1 MCKRKT
7 KINKLLAVIFICAVI
22 LSAAFTAILVRKYIK
37 NKNRFDKDHP
47 GEISFLVT
55 EPEHISSDQ
64 YNIKFADN
72 EMLIVVN
79 PKINKKR
86 VQNLAKAY
94 NAKVVGRIEQ
104 TGDYQ
109 LQLDNSYSR
118 EELEALCTEIASED
132 IVESADI
139 NYLIEIQNDVAPY
152 DINYGDEW
160 EKEIKNND
168 SNIGWHIN
176 SINAPQA
183 WEFCDEHKDIIKPVR
198 IGVIDT
204 GIDVKHEDLTNC
216 AVDIYYDDFED
227 IRQKYH
233 DGKLKYDDTAHGTH
247 VFGTFAAD
255 ANNTGGICGVYP
267 YGRDNTYL
275 ASWTGC
281 QNNYKENTVSAVSFK
296 CCLAELILR
305 NVKVINCSYG
315 WANSYYEAFLFD
327 GFEWMDQ
334 NIEYRKEKEEFYKC
348 IADFLGDY
356 LSRLL
361 KAGKDFVIV
370 VAAGNHSNKDV
381 EIEFKN
387 KNGED
392 DKCTVHCD
400 WADAKC
406 SSAYALIDGNTYSE
420 VYDRIIVVGSVDKSK
435 EISDFSDVG
444 NRVDLF
450 SPGEY
455 IYSTVPDNKYDYTY
469 SYIDDE
475 GNEKTAVWGGT
486 SMAAPQVAGVA
497 AMVWSVNSRLKG
509 DEVKDI
515 IYRSSYDKNLEYK
528 RFLNAY
534 SAVVQAYESRWITK
548 RRKNATT
555 IQGGILGFVID
566 KETGE
571 GIENATVHIIRKS
584 TGDEHTATTDDAGH
598 FEIFLPPDN
607 YSINVTAS
615 GYEDYI
621 WRDGTET
628 FLNVGN
634 EEVYYLE
641 DWIYMEKP
649 GTSSNI
655 IWDDRYTNMASDV
668 LPYLIENEWYP
679 PDTTRVDNLSDY
691 MAQYVVL
698 ETLRCVAFSIISPDN
713 IDTSDNR
720 IMPDN
725 EGYYSY
731 KTSDVIELVRLFA
744 GRDITIDE
752 LKNSAEIKEED
763 ENSDPH
769 TVFIIDDENTKAM
782 NIAAGLPTCNV
793 KNVEIGENSVDIYYS
808 IDWQGESGKTWKAH
822 FIADNSGKPQF
833 EYTEMVESTDT
844 DTNPETNPGNNG
856 FDKIEKNKEVIPR
869 TRKCIT
875 AYYGYNNGIK
885 WIENYDSKGV
895 KTDIKDEN
903 GSLLTLYE
911 YDSNGNCVREQ
922 WYDEGKDA
930 GHAEYSYDAAGNCTW
945 VYYKRP
951 GGYDVEQTY
960 EYDSAGNMIR
970 KTHTMDG
977 VTTIQ
982 ENEYDANG
990 NLICWIGTDG
1000 SGEKEYITW
1009 DYDANG
1015 FCIGGTHSVNLIV
1028 DSKIVVKTDN
1038 RGNITRQETVRD
1050 GEVLNSESFEYDDFG
1065 NKTKIYKND
1074 NLIEENEYD
1083 DRGNRLKHIEY
1094 SGDNIN
1100 QYWIYEYWD

>member
-1 MCKRKT
+1 MSKKNKVRKV
-7 KINKLLAVIFICAVI
+7 NKKVATFFVFSII
-22 LSAAFTAILVRKYIK
+22 LSALLVALLGFKIISKK
-37 NKNRFDKDHP
+37 NKFDKDHP
-47 GEISFLVT
+47 GEISSFKT
-55 EPEHISSDQ
+55 EPEHISTDQ
-64 YNIKFADN
+64 YNISYADN
-72 EMLIVVN
+72 ELLIVVS
-79 PKINKKR
+79 PKLSKKR
-86 VQNLAKAY
+86 VEKLAKAY
-94 NAKVVGRIEQ
+94 DARIVGRIEQ

-139 NYLIEIQNDVAPY
+139 NYMIEIQNDVAPY

-168 SNIGWHIN
+168 SDIGWHIN

-183 WEFCDEHKDIIKPVR
+183 WKFCDEHKDIINPVR
-198 IGVIDT
+198 IGVIDYT
-204 GIDVKHEDLTNC
+204 FDTNHEDLINC
-216 AVDIYYDDFED
+216 VVNDFYDDFTGEKK
-227 IRQKYH
+227 KYLS
-233 DGKLKYDDTAHGTH
+233 GELEYGNYAHGTH
-247 VFGTFAAD
+247 VFGTFASD
-255 ANNTGGICGVYP
+255 TGNSSGICGVYP
-267 YGRDNTYL
+267 YGRGNSYL
-275 ASWTGC
+275 AAWGIDK
-281 QNNYKENTVSAVSFK
+281 YKENLQSIVEWK
-296 CCLAELILR
+296 CYLSELILR
-305 NVKVINCSYG
+305 NVKIINNSYG
-315 WANSYYEAFLFD
+315 NGSYNGEALS
-327 GFEWMDQ
+327 DQ
-334 NIEYRKEKEEFYKC
+334 MG
-348 IADFLGDY
+348 DFLN
-356 LSRLL
+356 RLL

-370 VAAGNHSNKDV
+370 ASAGNSSDH
-381 EIEFKN
+381 E
-387 KNGED
+387 NGVWNE
-392 DKCTVHCD
+392 
-400 WADAKC
+400 AKYN
-406 SSAYALIDGNTYSE
+406 SRYNLIDGDKYPE
-420 VYDRIIVVGSVDKSK
+420 VYDRIIVVGSVDKDK
-435 EISDFSDVG
+435 RISNFTDTGD
-444 NRVDLF
+444 RVDIYA
-450 SPGEY
+450 PGEY
-455 IYSTVPDNKYDYTY
+455 IYSTVPDSKYENSF
-469 SYIDDE
+469 SYVDKE
-475 GNEKTAVWGGT
+475 GKDQILPWSGT

-548 RRKNATT
+548 NRKNATT

-628 FLNVGN
+628 YLNVAD

-649 GTSSNI
+649 GSSSNI

-731 KTSDVIELVRLFA
+731 KTSDVIDLVRLFA

-752 LKNSAEIKEED
+752 LKNTAEIKEED

-782 NIAAGLPTCNV
+782 NIAAGLPNCNV
-793 KNVEIGENSVDIYYS
+793 KNVEIGESSVDIYYS

-844 DTNPETNPGNNG
+844 DTNPETDPGNNG

-930 GHAEYSYDAAGNCTW
+930 GHAEYSYDASGNCTW

-1028 DSKIVVKTDN
+1028 DSEIVVKTDN

-1065 NKTKIYKND
+1065 NKTKIYQND

-1083 DRGNRLKHIEY
+1083 DHGNRLKHIEY